1 MLIWNIYIE
10 FGLVNSVMGII
21 SDILYE
27 IRNGYFELIKIYVL
41 FDN

>member
-10 FGLVNSVMGII
+10 FGLVNGVMGII
-21 SDILYE
+21 RNILYE

>member
-10 FGLVNSVMGII
+10 FGLVNGVMGII
-21 SDILYE
+21 SGILYE
-27 IRNGYFELIKIYVL
+27 IRNGYFEIIKIYVL